1 MKAHY
6 FVTFIDECTRMTW
19 MSSLHKKGDVFT
31 AFQEFHGM
39 VGTQYQKQIRS
50 WQTVNAMEFLNISV

>member
-1 MKAHY
+1 
-6 FVTFIDECTRMTW
+6 MTW